1 VRVVVTGASG
11 NVGTSLLQALAGDP
25 AIESAVGVARRRP
38 QLELPKTEW
47 ATADVAESDLV
58 RLFRGADAIVHLAW
72 LIQPSR
78 DRNLLWRVNVEGSTR
93 VFRAAAEAR
102 VPAVVHASSVG
113 AYSPGPKDRP
123 VDESWPTNGV
133 ATNAYSRQKVEVE
146 RRLDRFER
154 EHPEIRVVR
163 LRPAL
168 IFKRE
173 SATEQRR
180 LFAGPFVP
188 GSLLRPGVIPFVPEI
203 PGLAFQAVHSYDVGD
218 AYRLAVVQDV
228 HGTFNVAAPPV
239 LDMTSIARRLN
250 ARTFPLPARAARG
263 LASLAYRARLTPLPP
278 DWLDMG
284 LAAPLLDT
292 KRAREEL
299 GWTPRHSGEDAIA
312 DLLAGLRDG
321 AGLETP
327 PLAPRTSGP
336 ARIRELVT
344 GIGSR
349 A

>member
-1 VRVVVTGASG
+1 VRIVVTGASG
-11 NVGTSLLQALAGDP
+11 NVGTSLLQAVAGES
-25 AIESAVGVARRRP
+25 AIDSAVGVSRRRP

-78 DRNLLWRVNVEGSTR
+78 DRDLLWRVNVEGSAR
-93 VFRAAAEAR
+93 VFRAVAEAG
-102 VPAVVHASSVG
+102 VPALVHASSVG
-113 AYSPGPKDRP
+113 AYSPGPKDRA

-133 ATNAYSRQKVEVE
+133 RTNAYSRQKVEVE

-154 EHPEIRVVR
+154 EHPDIRVVR

-188 GSLLRPGVIPFVPEI
+188 RRLLRPGAIPFLPDL
-203 PGLAFQAVHSYDVGD
+203 PGLSFQAVHSYDVGD
-218 AYRLAVVQDV
+218 AYRLAVVRDV
-228 HGTFNVAAPPV
+228 RGAFNVAAPPA
-239 LDMTSIARRLN
+239 LDMKAMARLLR
-250 ARTFPLPARAARG
+250 ARTFRMSPRAARG
-263 LASLAYRARLTPLPP
+263 LAALAFHARLTPLPA
-278 DWLDMG
+278 DWLDLG

-292 KRAREEL
+292 TRAREEL
-299 GWTPRHSGEDAIA
+299 GWTPDHTGEEAIA
-312 DLLAGLRDG
+312 DLLAGMRDG

-327 PLAPRTSGP
+327 PLSPRSGGKEGTSNL
-336 ARIRELVT
+336 ARL
-344 GIGSR
+344 
-349 A
+349 